1 MAFRALWSPCRI
13 VCCTPSSGQLSY
25 LTAQCQSP
33 SIAKSRTKA
42 PADQFVEDAKSLD
55 DEQTVVVV
63 ALRRLVAQQAMRRT
77 CELRWRIGRIH
88 LSCIVTSDGHAD
100 LERAARYGP
109 ASDIR

>member
-42 PADQFVEDAKSLD
+42 PADQFVEDAKSPD

-77 CELRWRIGRIH
+77 FELRWRIGRLH
-88 LSCIVTSDGHAD
+88 HSFIVKLDGHAD
-100 LERAARYGP
+100 LDRGGTIGTANK
-109 ASDIR
+109 I